1 MCDNKIIF
9 GGVVKNIEK
18 SIPVILQFFQNL
30 KEKINQLEIFLY
42 ENNSTDSTKEFLE
55 FLQKKYEWIHV
66 KCEDL
71 PNSFFF
77 ERGNARTW
85 DNKPCRIQMIAH
97 ARNQL
102 LEMIK
107 PNNLS
112 RNDFFIQ
119 MDLDISIPPHIEE
132 IEFVLKNYPN
142 EVDVLFANGLHSSGK
157 YYDGYELRTEEYP
170 FGPEILGEQFWSK
183 THMDTILKRIEP
195 TDPLIP
201 VISAYGGLAIY
212 RGDVFK
218 DCKFS
223 DDVTDELHE
232 YYLTKELPL
241 DNKNPTTHNEGVL
254 LGCYLKDDKIFYK
267 NNSGYNYPV
276 CAELVNFHLQIR
288 KKGFKNMYICPFLHY
303 YWF

>member
-1 MCDNKIIF
+1 MCDNKIVL

-77 ERGNARTW
+77 EKGKARTW
-85 DNKPCRIQMIAH
+85 DNKPCRIEMIAH
-97 ARNQL
+97 ARNEL

-107 PNNLS
+107 TKNLS

-119 MDLDISIPPHIEE
+119 IDLDISIPPHIEE

-142 EVDVLFANGLHSSGK
+142 EIDVLFANGLHYSGK
-157 YYDGYELRTEEYP
+157 YYDAYELRTEEYP
-170 FGPEILGEQFWSK
+170 FGPEILGEYFWSK
-183 THMDTILKRIEP
+183 THMDTILKRIEN

-201 VISAYGGLAIY
+201 VISAYAGLAIY

-223 DDVTDELHE
+223 ADVTDELHE
-232 YYLTKELPL
+232 FYLTKELPQ

-276 CAELVNFHLQIR
+276 CGELVNFHLQIR